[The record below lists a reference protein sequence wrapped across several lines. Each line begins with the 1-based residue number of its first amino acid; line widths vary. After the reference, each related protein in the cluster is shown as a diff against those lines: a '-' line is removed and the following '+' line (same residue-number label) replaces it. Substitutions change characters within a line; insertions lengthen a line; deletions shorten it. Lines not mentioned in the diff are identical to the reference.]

1 MTLSGRHSLLAPD
14 VYSGMSG
21 FFCLRHTGMGRFRFH
36 GPGHGEAFGT
46 FDTGAY
52 VGAFGARRVP

>member
-1 MTLSGRHSLLAPD
+1 MR
-14 VYSGMSG
+14 
-21 FFCLRHTGMGRFRFH
+21 RNTGAAGTDRIDGRFH

-52 VGAFGARRVP
+52 VGAFGAKRVP